1 MGWSPQRFSRRVACT
16 HRGNTKSFFVSESE
30 LAAEGSSGRYIDRE
44 HEYRC
49 FFCVP
54 SGLVLVLLA
63 HGLAVPSTVIPSVLC
78 LQQEN
83 DRDCCAPSCLL
94 DGGGRAGIIAGG
106 LLILV
111 RDQQFARLISVE
123 NSGIHLRKICRTI

>member
-1 MGWSPQRFSRRVACT
+1 M
-16 HRGNTKSFFVSESE
+16 ESINI
-30 LAAEGSSGRYIDRE
+30 GDFI
-44 HEYRC
+44 
-49 FFCVP
+49 CVP
-54 SGLVLVLLA
+54 PGLVLIVLA
-63 HGLAVPSTVIPSVLC
+63 HGLVPSTVIPSVLR